1 MASKFRTL
9 LNTHSPALCDFLH
22 DTPQHSLST
31 SQLQDVVVTC
41 EDVIQ
46 AIHRVKSGKLDSDGL
61 SSEHL
66 SFACPVIAGFLML
79 HSLLAVT

>member
-41 EDVIQ
+41 EDVI
-46 AIHRVKSGKLDSDGL
+46 HWVKSGKLDSDGL
-61 SSEHL
+61 SYEHL